1 MKDTSSSNAGFIFLW
16 NLAHALCNNAPK
28 QMGANLFIIFLD
40 FIYINRAK
48 QTKEIPTHIF
58 IDTDKENKFVKFE
71 RMVISF
77 LSRCQGL

>member
-1 MKDTSSSNAGFIFLW
+1 M
-16 NLAHALCNNAPK
+16 
-28 QMGANLFIIFLD
+28 QGANLFIIFLD
-40 FIYINRAK
+40 FIYISRVK

-58 IDTDKENKFVKFE
+58 IDTDKENKFAKFE